1 MNTTATLLG
10 ALKRGDFK
18 TIGRCITMVENDL
31 PGSETLL
38 TSLEIDKNVPVI
50 GITGPPGAGKSSL
63 VNALL
68 EELLKEEKRIGIVA
82 VDPTSPFNLGA
93 ILGDRVRMSDHFNK
107 PNVFIRSI
115 ATRGSLGGLSAK
127 IIEITDVMRA
137 ANFDLIIV
145 ETVGV
150 GQSEIEIVGLADITV
165 LVLVPEGGDEIQQL
179 KSGVMEIADVFVINK
194 ADRPGA
200 EIYLKN
206 LYSLLHHAAPDKKQ
220 PEVVKT
226 VATKNEGIKELLLA
240 CYKVLAHSNNNLKAF
255 LLAEKA
261 YKLIQNDRMKPINKS
276 DLKSALEQAYTDENF
291 NLYTFVKA
299 YTLKFKL

>member
-1 MNTTATLLG
+1 MENTAALLKLLE
-10 ALKRGDFK
+10 AGDFK

-31 PGSETLL
+31 PGSVDLL
-38 TSLEIDKNVPVI
+38 SALNFNHHVPII

-68 EELLKEEKRIGIVA
+68 EDLLLEGKKIGIIA

-93 ILGDRVRMSDHFNK
+93 ILGDRVRMSEHFNN
-107 PNVFIRSI
+107 PNVYIRSI

-127 IIEITDVMRA
+127 IIEITDVMRN
-137 ANFDLIIV
+137 ANFDLIII

-165 LVLVPEGGDEIQQL
+165 LVLVPEAGDEIQQL
-179 KSGVMEIADVFVINK
+179 KSGVMEIADVFAINK

-200 EIYLKN
+200 DVYLRN
-206 LYSLLHHAAPDKKQ
+206 LFNLVHTANPDKKQ
-220 PEVVKT
+220 AEIVKT
-226 VATKNEGIKELLLA
+226 IATKHEGISELLIA
-240 CYKVLAHSNNNLKAF
+240 CRKKLGQHPNIYHSH

-261 YKLIQNDRMKPINKS
+261 YKLIQNERMKNINKNE
-276 DLKSALEQAYTDENF
+276 LKVALAKAQLQDNF
-291 NLYTFVKA
+291 NLYLFIQEYNKQN
-299 YTLKFKL
+299 